1 MVGRTAS
8 AQLWRNPVNPDNPVI
23 LSIPSF
29 LSRRVESAHTA
40 GVEVLDDTTPEAK
53 RVLLELTRRASM
65 DDRLRLAFGMTDIVR
80 RLACDEIRR
89 SNPDATDV
97 ELRRLM
103 ALRFLEPELADA
115 VIAYMDRL
123 SE

>member
-1 MVGRTAS
+1 
-8 AQLWRNPVNPDNPVI
+8 
-23 LSIPSF
+23 
-29 LSRRVESAHTA
+29 
-40 GVEVLDDTTPEAK
+40 
-53 RVLLELTRRASM
+53 M

>member
-1 MVGRTAS
+1 M
-8 AQLWRNPVNPDNPVI
+8 D
-23 LSIPSF
+23 
-29 LSRRVESAHTA
+29 
-40 GVEVLDDTTPEAK
+40 VLDDTTPEAK

-89 SNPDATDV
+89 SNPDASEV

-103 ALRFLEPELADA
+103 ARRFLDAHLAEA
-115 VIAYMDRL
+115 VIAHMDRL

>member
-1 MVGRTAS
+1 M
-8 AQLWRNPVNPDNPVI
+8 
-23 LSIPSF
+23 
-29 LSRRVESAHTA
+29 
-40 GVEVLDDTTPEAK
+40 EVLDDTAPEAK

>member
-1 MVGRTAS
+1 M
-8 AQLWRNPVNPDNPVI
+8 
-23 LSIPSF
+23 
-29 LSRRVESAHTA
+29 ESAHTA

>member
-1 MVGRTAS
+1 M
-8 AQLWRNPVNPDNPVI
+8 
-23 LSIPSF
+23 
-29 LSRRVESAHTA
+29 
-40 GVEVLDDTTPEAK
+40 EVLDDTTPEAK